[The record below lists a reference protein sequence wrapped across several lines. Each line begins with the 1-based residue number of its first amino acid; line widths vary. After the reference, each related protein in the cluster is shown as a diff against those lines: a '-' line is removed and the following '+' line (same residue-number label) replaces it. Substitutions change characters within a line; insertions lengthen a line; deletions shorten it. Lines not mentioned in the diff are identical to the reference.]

1 MHIPPIVFFGSHGS
15 ISLYFL
21 LVRITKLILPVKC
34 LYPGQ
39 KGEDL
44 PVLVSHVY
52 PGQGCHP
59 LRHMEGTHSIQQSSN
74 ILLWPVTIQ

>member
-1 MHIPPIVFFGSHGS
+1 MAVFPCTSSF
-15 ISLYFL
+15 
-21 LVRITKLILPVKC
+21 LVRITRSILPVKC

-59 LRHMEGTHSIQQSSN
+59 LRHMEGTHSFQQSSN
-74 ILLWPVTIQ
+74 ILLWSVTIQLYQTQHV

>member
-1 MHIPPIVFFGSHGS
+1 MHIPPIVCLAVMALFPCTSS
-15 ISLYFL
+15 FL
-21 LVRITKLILPVKC
+21 VKKTKVLLPVKFS
-34 LYPGQ
+34 YPGQ

-59 LRHMEGTHSIQQSSN
+59 LRDMEGTHSFQQSSKL
-74 ILLWPVTIQ
+74 IFCYGP